1 MFVGMDVFQSGIGVS
16 RVHQSFSSVIGY
28 IQNGFILHGGKGP
41 GINLVEQFKVKIL
54 LDEARQQAVLVAM
67 IAVDE
72 FKEGLPGNVF
82 GILAQA
88 GNDMAPV
95 GFLEDEG
102 LIVMVGH
109 EAIEGI
115 TIFYTH
121 HHVFGLRS
129 RKMGI
134 IMLLIMLSNFKD
146 SF

>member
-1 MFVGMDVFQSGIGVS
+1 MFVGMDVF
-16 RVHQSFSSVIGY
+16 R
-28 IQNGFILHGGKGP
+28 
-41 GINLVEQFKVKIL
+41 
-54 LDEARQQAVLVAM
+54 
-67 IAVDE
+67 
-72 FKEGLPGNVF
+72 
-82 GILAQA
+82 ILAQA

-134 IMLLIMLSNFKD
+134 IMLMIILSNFKD